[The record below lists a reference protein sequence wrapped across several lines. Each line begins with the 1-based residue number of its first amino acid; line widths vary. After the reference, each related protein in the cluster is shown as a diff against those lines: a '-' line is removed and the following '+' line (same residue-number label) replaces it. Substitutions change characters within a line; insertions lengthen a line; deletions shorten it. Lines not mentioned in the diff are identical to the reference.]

1 MPLKN
6 SDFSLKK
13 SLFYETSLIFMR
25 FLNDTLLLQRMRQQ
39 VCRLLGV
46 VTVIFVDMVEKIKH
60 QTVDHAPYRPQVS
73 FHRPVLLVVM
83 IGTIVSSDRIAVS
96 VHAHEVGH
104 NAARRIETFAH
115 VRRIRVQE
123 KAVGIIEVEYGL
135 PT

>member
-1 MPLKN
+1 
-6 SDFSLKK
+6 
-13 SLFYETSLIFMR
+13 
-25 FLNDTLLLQRMRQQ
+25 
-39 VCRLLGV
+39 
-46 VTVIFVDMVEKIKH
+46 
-60 QTVDHAPYRPQVS
+60 
-73 FHRPVLLVVM
+73 M
-83 IGTIVSSDRIAVS
+83 IGTIVSSDRVAVS

>member
-1 MPLKN
+1 MLRTGHRYPFTVRC
-6 SDFSLKK
+6 FSL
-13 SLFYETSLIFMR
+13 S
-25 FLNDTLLLQRMRQQ
+25 
-39 VCRLLGV
+39 
-46 VTVIFVDMVEKIKH
+46 
-60 QTVDHAPYRPQVS
+60 
-73 FHRPVLLVVM
+73 M
-83 IGTIVSSDRIAVS
+83 IGTIVSSDRVAVS